1 MAKSYLQNL
10 LSEREK
16 IILVARQHWFIL
28 VSSIFF
34 EIAAIIIIFAATV
47 TLAIV
52 FQLYALIIAAIGFVL
67 MIIPVFSMI
76 HDILVWSNHQY
87 LVTNRRVMQI
97 SGVINKAIT
106 DSSLEKVNDVK
117 MEQSALGR
125 VFGYGD
131 IEILT
136 ASELGVNVF
145 KRIEDP
151 VKFKQAMINAK
162 EKLDYHE
169 IDLPKQE
176 GIPQLIAQLEALRQ
190 QGVLTNEEFQQ
201 KKAQLLAKI

>member
-16 IILVARQHWFIL
+16 IILLARQHWFIL

-34 EIAAIIIIFAATV
+34 ELAAIIIIFAATV

-97 SGVINKAIT
+97 SGVINKAII

-125 VFGYGD
+125 MFNYGD

-151 VKFKQAMINAK
+151 EKF
-162 EKLDYHE
+162 
-169 IDLPKQE
+169 
-176 GIPQLIAQLEALRQ
+176 
-190 QGVLTNEEFQQ
+190 
-201 KKAQLLAKI
+201 

>member
-16 IILVARQHWFIL
+16 IILVSRQHWFL
-28 VSSIFF
+28 LASSIFF
-34 EIAAIIIIFAATV
+34 ELTAIIIIFAATV

-52 FQLYALIIAAIGFVL
+52 YQLYALIIAGIGFVL
-67 MIIPVFSMI
+67 MLIPVFSMI

-97 SGVINKAIT
+97 SGVINKAII

-125 VFGYGD
+125 MFNYGD

-136 ASELGVNVF
+136 ASELGINVF
-145 KRIEDP
+145 ERIEDP
-151 VKFKQAMINAK
+151 VEFKQAMINAK
-162 EKLDYHE
+162 EQLDFPE
-169 IDLPKQE
+169 SEQPEQG
-176 GIPQLIAQLEALRQ
+176 GIPQLISQLETLRQ
-190 QGVLTNEEFQQ
+190 QGILTNEEFQQ

>member
-151 VKFKQAMINAK
+151 VEFKQAMINAK